1 MGALLVNDAVLGISL
16 RSPLRWSLDD
26 GCRLPTF
33 LETQLLDSFISDGAR
48 NAYAAFVFDGHVA
61 VNGAILYGNNSA
73 LDLIASGNVWDLFVA
88 NMTLV
93 ALITA

>member
-1 MGALLVNDAVLGISL
+1 MMRCWGLVYGYHYVG
-16 RSPLRWSLDD
+16 RLDD
-26 GCRLPTF
+26 GCRLPAF
-33 LETQLLDSFISDGAR
+33 LETQLLDGFISDGAR

>member
-1 MGALLVNDAVLGISL
+1 MMRCWGLVYGYHYVG
-16 RSPLRWSLDD
+16 RLDD

-61 VNGAILYGNNSA
+61 VNGAILNGNNGVV
-73 LDLIASGNVWDLFVA
+73 DLVA
-88 NMTLV
+88 NGDLRV
-93 ALITA
+93 VLLCI

>member
-1 MGALLVNDAVLGISL
+1 MMRCWGLAYGHHYVG
-16 RSPLRWSLDD
+16 RLDD

-48 NAYAAFVFDGHVA
+48 NAYAAFVFDGHMA

-73 LDLIASGNVWDLFVA
+73 LNLIASGNVWDLFSLL
-88 NMTLV
+88 T
-93 ALITA
+93 

>member
-1 MGALLVNDAVLGISL
+1 MMTAA
-16 RSPLRWSLDD
+16 
-26 GCRLPTF
+26 F
-33 LETQLLDSFISDGAR
+33 LETQLLDSFISDGTR
-48 NAYAAFVFDGHVA
+48 NAYAAFAFDGHVA

>member
-1 MGALLVNDAVLGISL
+1 MRCWGLVYGYHYVG
-16 RSPLRWSLDD
+16 RLDD
-26 GCRLPTF
+26 GCRLPAF
-33 LETQLLDSFISDGAR
+33 LETQLLDSFIGDGAR
-48 NAYAAFVFDGHVA
+48 NAYAAFVFDGHMA

>member
-1 MGALLVNDAVLGISL
+1 ME
-16 RSPLRWSLDD
+16 R
-26 GCRLPTF
+26 T
-33 LETQLLDSFISDGAR
+33 
-48 NAYAAFVFDGHVA
+48 AYAAFVFDGHMA

-88 NMTLV
+88 NMTLM

>member
-1 MGALLVNDAVLGISL
+1 MMRCWGLAYGHHYVG
-16 RSPLRWSLDD
+16 RLDD

-48 NAYAAFVFDGHVA
+48 NAYAAFVFDGHMA

-73 LDLIASGNVWDLFVA
+73 LDLIASGNVWDLFSLL
-88 NMTLV
+88 T
-93 ALITA
+93 

>member
-1 MGALLVNDAVLGISL
+1 M
-16 RSPLRWSLDD
+16 
-26 GCRLPTF
+26 
-33 LETQLLDSFISDGAR
+33 
-48 NAYAAFVFDGHVA
+48 A

-73 LDLIASGNVWDLFVA
+73 LNLIASGNVRDLFFVA

>member
-1 MGALLVNDAVLGISL
+1 MRCWGLVYGYHYVG
-16 RSPLRWSLDD
+16 RLDD
-26 GCRLPTF
+26 GCRLPAF
-33 LETQLLDSFISDGAR
+33 LETQLLDGFISDGAR
-48 NAYAAFVFDGHVA
+48 NAYAAFVFDGHMA

>member
-1 MGALLVNDAVLGISL
+1 MMTAA
-16 RSPLRWSLDD
+16 
-26 GCRLPTF
+26 F
-33 LETQLLDSFISDGAR
+33 LETQLLDGFISDGAR

-73 LDLIASGNVWDLFVA
+73 LDLIASGNVWELFVG

>member
-1 MGALLVNDAVLGISL
+1 MLVDLMMTAA
-16 RSPLRWSLDD
+16 
-26 GCRLPTF
+26 F
-33 LETQLLDSFISDGAR
+33 LETQLLDGFISDGAR
-48 NAYAAFVFDGHVA
+48 NAYAAFFDGHVA

>member
-1 MGALLVNDAVLGISL
+1 MAV
-16 RSPLRWSLDD
+16 
-26 GCRLPTF
+26 
-33 LETQLLDSFISDGAR
+33 DS
-48 NAYAAFVFDGHVA
+48 
-61 VNGAILYGNNSA
+61 AIFYGNNSA

>member
-1 MGALLVNDAVLGISL
+1 MMRGWGLAYGHHYVG
-16 RSPLRWSLDD
+16 RLDD
-26 GCRLPTF
+26 GYRLPTF

-48 NAYAAFVFDGHVA
+48 NAYAAFVFDGHTA
-61 VNGAILYGNNSA
+61 VKDAFLYGNNSA

>member
-1 MGALLVNDAVLGISL
+1 MMRGWGLAYGHHYVG
-16 RSPLRWSLDD
+16 RLDD

-48 NAYAAFVFDGHVA
+48 NAYAAFVFDGHTA
-61 VNGAILYGNNSA
+61 VKDAFLYGNNSA

-88 NMTLV
+88 NVTLV

>member
-1 MGALLVNDAVLGISL
+1 MMAAAFPPSL
-16 RSPLRWSLDD
+16 RPSCSIASLVM
-26 GCRLPTF
+26 
-33 LETQLLDSFISDGAR
+33 ER
-48 NAYAAFVFDGHVA
+48 NAHAAFVFDGHVA

>member
-1 MGALLVNDAVLGISL
+1 MMRCWGLAYGHHYVG
-16 RSPLRWSLDD
+16 RLDD

-48 NAYAAFVFDGHVA
+48 TAYAAFVFDGHMA

-88 NMTLV
+88 NMTLM